1 MNPAKPL
8 VCAWLCTGAVLAAP
22 VQTALLSVGTEEAT
36 LYLARP
42 ESQRPVAAVL
52 PLPYSEDFI
61 LKLEGLAQSRAL
73 ATNER
78 VATENARAL
87 EIAAQTDRDE
97 RERRHTLAE
106 YTLSQSDL
114 GKAVLKAPIWFDVAL
129 TNGLDLVALSPDAD
143 GYVSAADD
151 ARLVR
156 ILFGDVRFQPQP
168 SPVPNTSNEPV
179 KATLP
184 VTVKIENPA
193 GERLSLE
200 SFEETMRFPNDA
212 LLGPAR
218 AKSLETL
225 VKAAVAKA
233 ATKIHVQPTTAVS
246 K

>member
-1 MNPAKPL
+1 MKHPSHSFVLA
-8 VCAWLCTGAVLAAP
+8 AIGAASIGAGVAFAAP

-36 LYLARP
+36 LDLARP

-61 LKLEGLAQSRAL
+61 LKLQDFAQSRAL

-78 VATENARAL
+78 VAAENARAL
-87 EIAAQTDRDE
+87 EIAVQTDRDE
-97 RERRHTLAE
+97 RERRHVVAE

-114 GKAVLKAPIWFDVAL
+114 GMAVLKAPIWFDAAL
-129 TNGLDLVALSPDAD
+129 TNGLGLVALTPDAD
-143 GYVSAADD
+143 GYVAAADD

-156 ILFGDVRFQPQP
+156 ILFGEVRFQPQP

-184 VTVKIENPA
+184 VTVKIESPA
-193 GERLSLE
+193 GERLLLE

-218 AKSLETL
+218 AKSLEAL
-225 VKAAVAKA
+225 VKSAVAKA
-233 ATKIHVQPTTAVS
+233 VS
-246 K
+246 LIAEHT